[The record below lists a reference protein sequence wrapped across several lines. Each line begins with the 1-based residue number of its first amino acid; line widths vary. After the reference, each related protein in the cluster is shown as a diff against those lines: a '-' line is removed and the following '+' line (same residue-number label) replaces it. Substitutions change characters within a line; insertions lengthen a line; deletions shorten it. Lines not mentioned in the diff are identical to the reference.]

1 MEEAKTKSKRRWVFR
16 LAGVGV
22 LALVLALAARTSPGT
37 SKNSVV
43 VNGSPAAGSAATTSC
58 ASEDAS
64 EQAAQ
69 IAARNAAHQ
78 EDVQEGSGGSRA
90 EDLAEHDA
98 YVKAHLADSAEDE
111 GEATGYGACTDS
123 TPDIALP
130 AP

>member
-1 MEEAKTKSKRRWVFR
+1 MEEAKAKSKRRWVFR
-16 LAGVGV
+16 LAGVGI

-37 SKNSVV
+37 SGHAVV
-43 VNGSPAAGSAATTSC
+43 VNGSPAAGAATTSC

-98 YVKAHLADSAEDE
+98 YVKAHLADTAEDE